1 MYSEVFFLVGSVVL
15 LVVNEFMIDSV
26 EVILNDLINRN
37 EFIEN
42 YEIVFKVF
50 NFFLEV

>member
-1 MYSEVFFLVGSVVL
+1 
-15 LVVNEFMIDSV
+15 MIDSV
-26 EVILNDLINRN
+26 EVILNDLINKN

-42 YEIVFKVF
+42 YEIVFNVF